1 MRVLTP
7 SILFILAI
15 SIVWACDQRT
25 IQEPSLAFD
34 YEYFPLDVGDFWEY
48 EVDSFIYRPGQ
59 NGGVAIDSIQSQ
71 LREVVVDTFRDNA
84 NLLNFIVEQYTR
96 RSTDAPWQVRNVLRL
111 ARNEE
116 QAFRVEDN
124 LRFLKMVFPPKADRS
139 WPGTNYFDEFTAI
152 PVAGGDIEVFKGWE
166 STILTRDGFWQAGD
180 LSFEEV
186 LEIEIADFNTFIE
199 RREGKEYY
207 AKDVGLISRSL
218 TIFDTQCQICCG
230 GDCGDRPW
238 EEKAELGF
246 VIEQKLIRYK
256 K

>member
-1 MRVLTP
+1 MRVFIP
-7 SILFILAI
+7 SILISLTILCLL
-15 SIVWACDQRT
+15 ACNKRV
-25 IQEPSLAFD
+25 IQEPSLDFGYD
-34 YEYFPLDVGDFWEY
+34 YFPLELGDFWEY

-59 NGGVAIDSIQSQ
+59 NGGVAIDSIQAQ

-96 RSTDAPWQVRNVLRL
+96 RSDQDAWQIRNVLRL
-111 ARNEE
+111 ARNDE

-124 LRFLKMVFPPKADRS
+124 LRFLKMVFPPKAERF

-166 STILTRDGFWQAGD
+166 STILSQEGTWQAGN
-180 LSFEEV
+180 LNFEEV
-186 LEIEIADFNTFIE
+186 LEIEIAAFNTFIE

-207 AKDVGLISRSL
+207 ARGVGLISRSL

-230 GDCGDRPW
+230 GDCGDLPW

-246 VIEQKLIRYK
+246 EIQQRLIRHN
-256 K
+256 